1 MKWAAQLV
9 IAAAA
14 AATMMAAAMDIAA
27 PPPNA
32 AISSDAE
39 LNATQEREEL
49 DGLVAIQAAAP
60 MALRGDRHR
69 RRAGQ

>member
-27 PPPNA
+27 PLPNA
-32 AISSDAE
+32 AIGSDAE
-39 LNATQEREEL
+39 LNATQERKEL
-49 DGLVAIQAAAP
+49 DGLVAHP
-60 MALRGDRHR
+60 SRSSDGLTR
-69 RRAGQ
+69 